1 MSLKIH
7 VICLALNEEL
17 FIAEVLKPLYPFCS
31 GISVISQYDRDWYG
45 KPIHPDKTASIVLD
59 YPDPEGKIHFIVRRN
74 IDEAATRNQEMLALQ
89 NRCARTITPHGG
101 GTKEEV
107 LEYHSAPDY
116 FLIVDADEIYDIN
129 TLGNIID
136 YLDLKRPQGM
146 RVLGYNYVRTWNRR
160 VPSEVVHFQHFGF
173 IKPGILF
180 DMNRVVSLNEQRLI
194 RLCAKLK
201 LPNIASR
208 LYGFIDCPE
217 EVGVFHH
224 ACWIGDNERLR
235 KKVTVSSHAQTWD
248 VSFAE
253 WVDSLKAVYVPTE
266 ELPQNIQEGV
276 WLDHFFEHHP
286 HSSPD
291 LVTSSPN
298 LTDLER

>member
-1 MSLKIH
+1 MSLRIH

-17 FIAEVLKPLYPFCS
+17 FIAEMLKPLYPFCS

-45 KPIHPDKTASIVLD
+45 KPIYPDQTANIVLN
-59 YPDPEGKIHFIVRRN
+59 YPDPDGKIHFVVRRN

-89 NRCARTITPHGG
+89 DRCARNITPHGG
-101 GTKEEV
+101 GTREEI
-107 LEYHSAPDY
+107 LQYHSAPDY
-116 FLIVDADEIYDIN
+116 FLIVDADEIYDVN
-129 TLGNIID
+129 TLGSIID
-136 YLDLKRPQGM
+136 YLDSKRPKGM

-194 RLCAKLK
+194 RLSSKLK
-201 LPNIASR
+201 LPNFASR

-224 ACWIGDNERLR
+224 ACWMGDNERLK

-253 WVDSLKAVYVPTE
+253 WIDSLNAVHIPTE
-266 ELPQNIQEGV
+266 QLPQNIQEGA
-276 WLDHFFEHHP
+276 WANHCFEH
-286 HSSPD
+286 SS
-291 LVTSSPN
+291 
-298 LTDLER
+298 R